1 MPEIQ
6 ITCPHC
12 GAKGQT
18 NTYPLINVGTNPEL
32 KEAVKNGSLF
42 LWDCPSCGQRSLLR
56 FSTLYHD
63 PVAKLMILLHGEDG
77 AWDKLGAIA
86 SQIADSPELEGYTL
100 RTVADAGSLI
110 EKVNIFDSGLD
121 DEVIELC
128 KYVTKMEMAGKMT
141 SGVKALMDAPFKFFK
156 MHGPDND
163 LSFSFP
169 RDGQMQG
176 LNIGFNVYEDCIG
189 ILKRN
194 PAIHPDAGF
203 ATVDADWISKFFR

>member
-1 MPEIQ
+1 MPQIS
-6 ITCPHC
+6 ITCSHC
-12 GAKGQT
+12 GESGKAES
-18 NTYPLINVGTNPEL
+18 YPLINVRSNPEL

-42 LWDCPSCGQRSLLR
+42 LYECPHCGTRNLLK
-56 FSTLYHD
+56 FSTIYHD
-63 PVAKLMILLHGEDG
+63 PKEKVMILLSPEGESEELRKV
-77 AWDKLGAIA
+77 AE
-86 SQIADSPELEGYTL
+86 QIALSPEMSLYTL
-100 RTVADAGSLI
+100 RLVRDAGSLI

-156 MHGPDND
+156 MQGPDND
-163 LSFSFP
+163 LSFTFP